1 MLVHE
6 LKLTHFRGL
15 FNTEIKFQPGFN
27 LIVGV
32 NGAGKSSVLDALRV
46 LLSQV
51 MPMFTPA
58 PRFNLGFE
66 FDDIMLDRA
75 STHAE
80 LTFSC
85 HGSAPYVYV
94 VHKNREQLVSNAD
107 GGLREQ
113 TTETPDK
120 RQLLSTELSSRA
132 FTSNPREFKKRPNQ
146 PLVLYFS
153 VDRSRATDEVSKIGK
168 KANPAY
174 FGSLHQHRGL
184 RVQDLVQWWRVK
196 EQIAQ
201 EAPEGTSAK
210 QLLAVRNALERLLLG
225 FSNWRL
231 EAGELWVTKTVV
243 FEVPDPESIDGSTRQ
258 VEELRVL
265 QIHQLSDGERSMAAL
280 AFDLTRRL
288 AQLNESDPDPAAN
301 GVGVV
306 LIDELDLHLHPKW
319 QRAVIESLRNVFPKL
334 QFICTTHSPFLI
346 QSQRIGN
353 LIRLDKEG
361 DEEIGAEQFHQQ
373 SIEDIVEGVQ
383 GIELPQKSQRY
394 MDMMDAAEQYYT
406 LLRKSVPEVGT
417 ELAKLKLK
425 LDELSAP
432 FSDDPAFQALLKQE
446 RIAALGPGI

>member
-15 FNTEIKFQPGFN
+15 LNTEIKFQPGFN

-51 MPMFTPA
+51 LPMFTPA

-94 VHKNREQLVSNAD
+94 VDKHREQQVSNAN

-132 FTSNPREFKKRPNQ
+132 FTSNPREYKKRPSQ

-153 VDRSRATDEVSKIGK
+153 VDRSRATDEISKIGK
-168 KANPAY
+168 TVNPGY
-174 FGSLHQHRGL
+174 FGALVQNRGL

-210 QLLAVRNALERLLLG
+210 QLLAVRNALERLLPA

-231 EAGELWVTKTVV
+231 DASDLWVTKKVV
-243 FEVPDPESIDGSTRQ
+243 FEVPDPESLNGNTRQ
-258 VEELRVL
+258 LEEMRELRM
-265 QIHQLSDGERSMAAL
+265 QQLSDGERSMTAFV
-280 AFDLTRRL
+280 FDLTRRL
-288 AQLNESDPDPAAN
+288 AQLNENDPDPAAH
-301 GVGVV
+301 GLGVV
-306 LIDELDLHLHPKW
+306 LIDEIDLHLHPAW
-319 QRAVIESLRNVFPKL
+319 QRRIAIDLPRVFPCL
-334 QFICTTHSPFLI
+334 QFIATTHSPQIIGETEPGRAIILREGGQVQILDESLGRDSGWILRHVMETPERNADLQLGLDEISKLIDADSFLEA
-346 QSQRIGN
+346 
-353 LIRLDKEG
+353 RLKIKALRSRFGDDKELVGAEAAVARWEPLG
-361 DEEIGAEQFHQQ
+361 DE
-373 SIEDIVEGVQ
+373 
-383 GIELPQKSQRY
+383 KN
-394 MDMMDAAEQYYT
+394 
-406 LLRKSVPEVGT
+406 
-417 ELAKLKLK
+417 
-425 LDELSAP
+425 
-432 FSDDPAFQALLKQE
+432 
-446 RIAALGPGI
+446 